1 MNEKELR
8 ELIKRKFGCE
18 IENDLA
24 FFQRKEKIFVLKKD
38 VLNALDKLLE
48 KKVNIV
54 NYGIYFGKEKIN
66 NIQLT
71 IEGSQIV
78 GKNAVKNVYEFKDFS
93 IFERFLK
100 GEEFE
105 IPNELKESE
114 NYPIAKWKDY
124 FAGSIFVDRKR
135 NKIVTRVSKGRR
147 ALLI

>member
-1 MNEKELR
+1 MNEENLR
-8 ELIKRKFGCE
+8 KLIKKKFGCE
-18 IENDLA
+18 TEKDLA
-24 FFQRKEKIFVLKKD
+24 FFQRKEKIFVLKKE
-38 VLNALDKLLE
+38 VLNILE
-48 KKVNIV
+48 KLIEKNVNII

-105 IPNELKESE
+105 IPEEIKNIE
-114 NYPIAKWKDY
+114 NYPIAKWKNY
-124 FAGSIFVDRKR
+124 FAGSIFIDRKR
-135 NKIVTRVSKGRR
+135 NKILTRISKGRR